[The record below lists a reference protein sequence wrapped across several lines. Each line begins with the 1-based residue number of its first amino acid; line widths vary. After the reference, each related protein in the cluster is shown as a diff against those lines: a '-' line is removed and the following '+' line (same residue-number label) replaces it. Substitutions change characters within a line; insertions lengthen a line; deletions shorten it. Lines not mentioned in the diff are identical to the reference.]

1 MQFSNFNKTN
11 LDVKACKPTQIK
23 RREEKKKQVITQL
36 KFRSV
41 KSNTQV
47 LPCKI
52 FADNSWEQKKN
63 IINIKETRYKVE
75 QKQQQ
80 KQCIVHPL
88 VSFYS
93 KQQQIWK
100 EARKQ
105 LPNGGK

>member
-52 FADNSWEQKKN
+52 FADNS
-63 IINIKETRYKVE
+63 
-75 QKQQQ
+75 
-80 KQCIVHPL
+80 
-88 VSFYS
+88 
-93 KQQQIWK
+93 
-100 EARKQ
+100 
-105 LPNGGK
+105 